1 MVELLQKFGTE
12 VKKVEELHRRVEQ
25 AEVIPKRTP
34 STPAKGEI
42 ENTKEEITNTPVKME
57 STTTMSS
64 IKETGET
71 KIAKPPQVC
80 TFSGQDPVP
89 KEEGNYDQ
97 WEFQV
102 RGAIATHT
110 ENSVRAA
117 IINSLRGPA
126 RDLVGLVGFDAPLEK
141 ILAEVTNR
149 FGKRYTGDRLQQ
161 EFYRLSQEKGEKIG
175 AFAGRLE
182 LTYRRLHDRLPE
194 RFDEH
199 QLKDR
204 LFYGA
209 SQSLRDSSRYLYKDP
224 TVTYQALL
232 KALEET
238 ESEYVEGKA
247 SI

>member
-1 MVELLQKFGTE
+1 M
-12 VKKVEELHRRVEQ
+12 
-25 AEVIPKRTP
+25 
-34 STPAKGEI
+34 
-42 ENTKEEITNTPVKME
+42 
-57 STTTMSS
+57 
-64 IKETGET
+64 
-71 KIAKPPQVC
+71 
-80 TFSGQDPVP
+80 
-89 KEEGNYDQ
+89 
-97 WEFQV
+97 

-117 IINSLRGPA
+117 IVNSLRGPA
-126 RDLVGLVGFDAPLEK
+126 RDLVRFVGFDAPLEK

-149 FGKRYTGDRLQQ
+149 FGKWYTGDRLQQ

-175 AFAGRLE
+175 TFAGRLE
-182 LTYRRLHDRLPE
+182 LTYRWLHNCLPE
-194 RFDEH
+194 QFDEH

-204 LFYGA
+204 LFYGV
-209 SQSLRDSSRYLYKDP
+209 SQSLRDSSQYLYKDP

>member
-12 VKKVEELHRRVEQ
+12 VKKVEELHHRVEQ

-42 ENTKEEITNTPVKME
+42 ENTTEEITNTPVKME

-64 IKETGET
+64 IRETGET
-71 KIAKPPQVC
+71 KIAKPPRVC
-80 TFSGQDPVP
+80 TFSGQDPVL

-102 RGAIATHT
+102 RGAIAT
-110 ENSVRAA
+110 
-117 IINSLRGPA
+117 LRGPA
-126 RDLVGLVGFDAPLEK
+126 RDLVRFVGFDAPLEK

-149 FGKRYTGDRLQQ
+149 FGKQYTGDKLQQ
-161 EFYRLSQEKGEKIG
+161 EFYTLSQDKGEKIG

-194 RFDEH
+194 
-199 QLKDR
+199 
-204 LFYGA
+204 
-209 SQSLRDSSRYLYKDP
+209 
-224 TVTYQALL
+224 
-232 KALEET
+232 
-238 ESEYVEGKA
+238 
-247 SI
+247 